1 MDKQSL
7 LAKLK
12 GRLVV
17 SCQALADE
25 PLHSSYIMSKM
36 AVAAKLGGAAGIRA
50 NGYEDIMAIKQQV
63 ELPVLGIVKRD
74 YPDSKVYITATMKE
88 IDELVKAGAEII
100 AVDATDQ
107 LRPNGQTLDEFYF
120 EIKKKYPDQLLMADI
135 STFEEGV
142 KAQKLGFDL
151 VATTLAG
158 YTSYTENDALPN
170 VKLVQSLAG
179 VLEIPV
185 MAEGGYWR
193 TEDLEEALLAGA
205 HACIVGSAITR
216 PMEITKRFVSS
227 LNNMKT
233 MN

>member
-7 LAKLK
+7 LEKTK
-12 GRLVV
+12 GGLVV

-36 AVAAKLGGAAGIRA
+36 AVAAELGGAVGIRA
-50 NGYEDIMAIKQQV
+50 NGYEDILAIKQEV
-63 ELPVLGIVKRD
+63 ELPVFGIIKRD

-107 LRPNGQTLDEFYF
+107 LRPNGRTLEEFYF
-120 EIKKKYPDQLLMADI
+120 EIKEKYPDQLLMADI
-135 STFEEGV
+135 STLEEGV
-142 KAQKLGFDL
+142 KAHELGFDL

-158 YTSYTENDALPN
+158 YTSYTKNDALPN
-170 VKLVQSLAG
+170 VKLVKSLAE
-179 VLEIPV
+179 VLDIPV

-193 TEDLEEALLAGA
+193 TEDVEEALLGGA

-227 LNNMKT
+227 LNIIKST
-233 MN
+233 K